1 MKIITLLLLSTF
13 LFGALTVNLPN
24 REVLSAPSDDSSLS
38 FIQTDS
44 NYYENEEMLSFRARN
59 DSLSADQNGSF
70 LRQNATRTLPFGR
83 TLQWPKTLPYG
94 KMHHSA
100 RMPAD
105 KTPLMA
111 RIAVR
116 MAAKTP
122 PCGPPSPRMP
132 LRTLRFSDKTRA
144 RMRPKMGHLDK
155 MPRCTRMPHKTLAS
169 CKTPART
176 PRRMQAS
183 SDKMQARMRLCFKMP
198 PKTRL

>member
-1 MKIITLLLLSTF
+1 MPRLTIRPYPLFKPTPTITRTRKCYPLEPETIVLAPIKMGLSSDRMPPF
-13 LFGALTVNLPN
+13 P
-24 REVLSAPSDDSSLS
+24 RMAPSS
-38 FIQTDS
+38 
-44 NYYENEEMLSFRARN
+44 
-59 DSLSADQNGSF
+59 
-70 LRQNATRTLPFGR
+70 RTLPFGR